1 MHSFFFSL
9 QHCVKAI
16 KLIVPTVDVHRTG
29 YPHDNMCTGRSAKGV
44 SQCIRKLNHVNTTH
58 MMVQWQ

>member
-29 YPHDNMCTGRSAKGV
+29 YPHDTCALEGQQRECHNV
-44 SQCIRKLNHVNTTH
+44 LEN
-58 MMVQWQ
+58 